1 MSDLALANQ
10 PNVSIMILA
19 FSSVHHNMH
28 CEHQLGE
35 TPLAV
40 ASNVNI
46 FVILL
51 GSSSNRTAS
60 LPGHIDFRLNCDFWR
75 WFKFHL
81 LNFHLLNFHL
91 MVHLLVLDVPLHF
104 ARRNCLGL
112 VQLKTVGRRFLSKAS
127 AAALSWSTFHPSS
140 PMAHQANEIF
150 ESTFEAAITSQAAV
164 TLLPSFFFMIAFL

>member
-91 MVHLLVLDVPLHF
+91 MVHLLVLDAPLHF
-104 ARRNCLGL
+104 ARKKCIGL
-112 VQLKTVGRRFLSKAS
+112 VKDCWKTLPFQSIS
-127 AAALSWSTFHPSS
+127 SCPFMEHFSPSM
-140 PMAHQANEIF
+140 MAHQAN
-150 ESTFEAAITSQAAV
+150 
-164 TLLPSFFFMIAFL
+164 